1 MDKKKIA
8 HFLSAYL
15 VPVGTTIQLTEAL
28 VIPKI
33 EVQLIKDIPHSE
45 LIRNSGIDV
54 GVCTKVGSHKIT
66 YGQSLNN

>member
-8 HFLSAYL
+8 QFFSAYI
-15 VPVGTTIQLTEAL
+15 VPVGKTIQLDEAL

-45 LIRNSGIDV
+45 IIRTSGIDV
-54 GVCTKVGSHKIT
+54 GVCTKVGSHLIDYNK
-66 YGQSLNN
+66 LVNN